1 MRMILT
7 RLAGVA
13 ALMAL
18 LVPGLAQAQTPEA
31 EAAFFKGKNVRL
43 TVGYGPGGGY
53 DVYARISA
61 SSSVPTSSSR
71 TNPARAAS
79 RRSMRRRWR
88 RLTAST

>member
-1 MRMILT
+1 MRMVLT

-53 DVYARISA
+53 DVYARMIGSTF
-61 SSSVPTSSSR
+61 PGIWGPISSSR
-71 TNPARAAS
+71 TSRVRAAS
-79 RRSMRRRWR
+79 PP
-88 RLTAST
+88 